1 MKKLV
6 KTIRGG
12 KEKRVCMSVFGW
24 KSGDREGRDGKTIR
38 ERMRVVPDL
47 TH

>member
-1 MKKLV
+1 MKILV

-24 KSGDREGRDGKTIR
+24 KSGDREEIK
-38 ERMRVVPDL
+38 ELKPQ
-47 TH
+47 